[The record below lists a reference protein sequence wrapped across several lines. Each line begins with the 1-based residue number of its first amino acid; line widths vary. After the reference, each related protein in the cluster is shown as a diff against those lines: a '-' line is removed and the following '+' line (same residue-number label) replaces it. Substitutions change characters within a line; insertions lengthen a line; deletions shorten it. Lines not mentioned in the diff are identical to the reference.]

1 MLKWNEA
8 ATEAASKNEEVRSER
23 NRRQDD
29 DFCRALRAALFA
41 RKANPSVEPLP
52 DAALGEMVFEWCWIW
67 PSSPVRSAS
76 RRVRV
81 RPAPRL
87 RVPSA
92 KIQLTASRARR
103 VMAEC
108 IDRNPV

>member
-41 RKANPSVEPLP
+41 GKESCRIGV
-52 DAALGEMVFEWCWIW
+52 
-67 PSSPVRSAS
+67 SAE
-76 RRVRV
+76 RRTKKPILRYR
-81 RPAPRL
+81 RP
-87 RVPSA
+87 
-92 KIQLTASRARR
+92 
-103 VMAEC
+103 E
-108 IDRNPV
+108 

>member
-41 RKANPSVEPLP
+41 GKESCPRTEPGTKKPILHYH
-52 DAALGEMVFEWCWIW
+52 
-67 PSSPVRSAS
+67 
-76 RRVRV
+76 RRIE
-81 RPAPRL
+81 P
-87 RVPSA
+87 
-92 KIQLTASRARR
+92 
-103 VMAEC
+103 
-108 IDRNPV
+108 